1 MTEEELRKDYY
12 ADRPSEPYSDDDRPS
27 DWANIAHYA
36 EENLENAFKRIEE
49 LGKENA
55 ELKAGKV
62 MNVSTEWHDLRKGPQ
77 NLPPLDVGSDYLSKN
92 VLLDTG
98 VIGCYNYSQK
108 KWCVDMGYR
117 LDKPV
122 IAWCEI
128 PKYTEE

>member
-1 MTEEELRKDYY
+1 MTDEELAEEYAKLNARQYIHNDGIGFCTSEEEVRQAYLAGLKTGKD
-12 ADRPSEPYSDDDRPS
+12 
-27 DWANIAHYA
+27 
-36 EENLENAFKRIEE
+36 
-49 LGKENA
+49 
-55 ELKAGKV
+55 